1 MNDLL
6 ETEKPQDN
14 AALLRR
20 CKASAALVYERVY
33 RLCYR
38 TGLQTARLARACK
51 KRTLRPLSR
60 RLRALFYKRVA
71 PHITTIKTDSAR
83 FLSGFSLAGER
94 LAAAWR
100 RHPLLVVPQALL
112 LPFLAIRRHR
122 KALVS
127 LANLAAPVAA
137 AFVLLLTVQYWTSRT
152 FGLVLEVDGRTLGYI
167 SNETVYENAANL
179 AVERVINT
187 DSSFRLEQSP
197 KLTLAVVPKDGMLD
211 ETALC
216 DEILRTSGDSI
227 AQASGLYINGKFEG
241 SVDSRSELDGMLNG
255 ILQSYITADGQR
267 ASFVQSAEVVDGLYP
282 ISSLVTTEDLKARL
296 TSPAVVEKAVE
307 VQAGDT
313 LGGIARANH
322 MTLDE
327 LRELNPAVRNTDMV
341 TIGQSLVV
349 QREQPYL
356 QVQIAQTLTYTETVA
371 FTTEK
376 VQDKTKYLGYEKVKT
391 AGKNGV
397 RQVTAEVVTVDGV
410 EQSRTVLSAKVT
422 QEPVTQVVVVG
433 AKTYSAGTTAGDGK
447 ATGRFIWPVPGYTN
461 IYSPYGYRWG
471 KLHAGIDI
479 SQNGIKG
486 AAIVAADG
494 GRVVEANST
503 RSWGQGYG
511 YYVVIDHGGGYRT
524 RYAHCGKITVKVGQ
538 KVAQGQLIGYV
549 GNTGNSQGYHLH
561 FEVLVNGSSTNPV
574 PYLKKK

>member
-94 LAAAWR
+94 LVAAWR

-267 ASFVQSAEVVDGLYP
+267 ASFVQSA
-282 ISSLVTTEDLKARL
+282 RWW
-296 TSPAVVEKAVE
+296 
-307 VQAGDT
+307 
-313 LGGIARANH
+313 
-322 MTLDE
+322 
-327 LRELNPAVRNTDMV
+327 
-341 TIGQSLVV
+341 
-349 QREQPYL
+349 
-356 QVQIAQTLTYTETVA
+356 
-371 FTTEK
+371 
-376 VQDKTKYLGYEKVKT
+376 
-391 AGKNGV
+391 
-397 RQVTAEVVTVDGV
+397 
-410 EQSRTVLSAKVT
+410 
-422 QEPVTQVVVVG
+422 
-433 AKTYSAGTTAGDGK
+433 
-447 ATGRFIWPVPGYTN
+447 TGCIPFLPW
-461 IYSPYGYRWG
+461 
-471 KLHAGIDI
+471 
-479 SQNGIKG
+479 
-486 AAIVAADG
+486 
-494 GRVVEANST
+494 
-503 RSWGQGYG
+503 
-511 YYVVIDHGGGYRT
+511 
-524 RYAHCGKITVKVGQ
+524 
-538 KVAQGQLIGYV
+538 
-549 GNTGNSQGYHLH
+549 
-561 FEVLVNGSSTNPV
+561 
-574 PYLKKK
+574 